1 MKAYLRT
8 TVAVCAVA
16 TGANAQEVQS
26 FADDQIVVTAQKRE
40 QNLQD
45 VPIAITAVSGE
56 QLLNAGVDSVAA
68 LSELIPSVTFTQST
82 GDINSSVNIRGVG
95 TSVFSSAVEP
105 SVSFVVDGVVL
116 ARQGQAFQDLIDI
129 ERVEVLRGPQST
141 LFGKNASAGVVN
153 VITQAP
159 SEEFEFVGE
168 ALYAEL
174 DEVQL
179 RATASG
185 RVSDTVGARL
195 TGFFSRRDGHIENV
209 FDGRDLNGSERWGLR
224 GKLQFDPSD
233 ALSVSVIADYSET
246 DNNCC
251 QYTAR
256 DLSTA
261 LNPGQGAAVEA
272 ALGPVVPGEENR
284 QTNVGAPVFNDSE
297 QWGLSVQADYD
308 LGSHALTS
316 ITAYREWDFNNN
328 IDVDGTPGDVATP
341 GVLQLNVNAGDTGVR
356 QFSQELR
363 IASPAGERI
372 DYVLGVYAF
381 VLDLDRQFER
391 RLSAFVPAF
400 NTAIF
405 QSGQFDGAV
414 KTQNYSAFGNVNFL
428 LTDRLTLNGGF
439 RVIYEK
445 LDYEVFR
452 DPANTLEAGD
462 FALGGGAGTFVDID
476 DSTDDFALAGKAGF
490 TYALADNANAYFSYS
505 RGYKGRAFDV
515 AFTTTSSAEPIDAET
530 SNALEAGVKAQFFDR
545 RLTINTAL
553 FHTEFSNFQEQVAIP
568 GELTA
573 ILINAGDV
581 RTRGVEV
588 EVAARPTE
596 ALTFSG
602 GLTFTDAEIT
612 EFPLGPCFPGQTEAE
627 GCVDGIQDLA
637 GGSLPNAPDWR
648 LNLTARY
655 DAPLNFAPLNGFIQA
670 NYRWQ
675 DEVQFSLEQDPLTV
689 QDAYGI
695 LNMSIGVRT
704 PDNGVQATLFVRNL
718 TDETYTANIFRD
730 AVVTGAVSQYIPRDA
745 ERYFGGSVRLA
756 F

>member
-1 MKAYLRT
+1 MKAYLKM
-8 TVAVCAVA
+8 TVALCAVTTAA
-16 TGANAQEVQS
+16 TAQEVRP
-26 FADDQIVVTAQKRE
+26 FTDDQIIVTAQKRE

-45 VPIAITAVSGE
+45 VPIAISAASGE
-56 QLLNAGVDSVAA
+56 QLRNAGVTSVAA

-209 FDGRDLNGSERWGLR
+209 FDGRDLNGGERWGLR
-224 GKLQFDPSD
+224 GKVQFDPSD
-233 ALSVSVIADYSET
+233 DLSVLVIADYSET
-246 DNNCC
+246 DNDCC

-256 DLSTA
+256 DFSAA
-261 LNPGQGAAVEA
+261 LNAAQGALVQQ
-272 ALGPVVPGEENR
+272 ALAPVVPGEENR
-284 QTNVGAPVFNDSE
+284 QTNVRAPVVNDSE
-297 QWGLSVQADYD
+297 QWGLSMQADYD
-308 LGSHALTS
+308 LGGHALTS

-328 IDVDGTPGDVATP
+328 IDVDGTPGEIATL
-341 GVLQLNVNAGDTGVR
+341 GVVQLDVNAGDTGTR

-363 IASPAGERI
+363 LASPTGERL

-381 VLDLDRQFER
+381 VLDLDRRFER
-391 RLSAFVPAF
+391 RLSAFVPALNGPVF
-400 NTAIF
+400 R
-405 QSGQFDGAV
+405 SGQFDGAV
-414 KTQNYSAFGNVNFL
+414 TTQNYSVFGNVNYL
-428 LTDRLTLNGGF
+428 LTDRLTFNGGF

-452 DPANTLEAGD
+452 DPADTLEAGD
-462 FALGGGAGTFVDID
+462 IPLGGGAGTFVDID

-515 AFTTTSSAEPIDAET
+515 AFTTTDSAEPIDAEK

-545 RLTINTAL
+545 RLTVNTAF

-573 ILINAGDV
+573 VLINAGDV

-588 EVAARPTE
+588 EVSARPTD
-596 ALTFSG
+596 ALAFSG
-602 GLTFTDAEIT
+602 GVTFADAEIT
-612 EFPLGPCFPGQTEAE
+612 EFPQGPCFPGQTEDE
-627 GCVDGIQDLA
+627 GCIGGVQDLA
-637 GGSLPNAPDWR
+637 GGDLPNAPDWR

-655 DAPLNFAPLNGFIQA
+655 DAPLNFVPLNGFIQA

-675 DEVQFSLEQDPLTV
+675 DEVQFALEQDPLTI

-695 LNMSIGVRT
+695 LNMSVGVRT

-730 AVVTGAVSQYIPRDA
+730 AVVEGAVSQYIPRDA
-745 ERYFGGSVRLA
+745 ERYFGGSLRFA